1 MITTKLSTPCTVQD
15 VPTSVLTAALSS
27 SLTPASNKSGAN
39 QILTPVPTPKI
50 APTMQRKIACPK
62 CNFFFTCQVTL
73 NRHMYACI
81 SKKTLPTPT
90 PETNTPT
97 KTVHEGQKAYQA
109 LTPADILR
117 SVDMLRSEQKTPTS
131 GPTAMKKPEKALPT
145 RVRSP
150 EPLFAFSQSREQKIM
165 PKTGLKI
172 SKDQKMM
179 PKAGLKI
186 GCAKCGKIFNDKESL
201 NKHIATVHDKLV
213 KLVKKP
219 NDVSSTKTCEE
230 CDSTF
235 VNEDFLIKHIT
246 KVHEKSEEKPMPT
259 ASPYEKGYNT
269 SGYYINSTSPNA
281 SPKICCG
288 TCGEIFQSEDILNE
302 HITKVH
308 PTLVSRKSSSPKA
321 AAPKTWCEKCD
332 TQFVSED
339 FLKKH
344 ISKSHSKYSHGKA
357 SPTNPT
363 PPAFTKTMK
372 QTCEKCDT
380 TFVNEDF
387 LNKHIAKVHPESV
400 EKPKPGV
407 DTPTI
412 PSKSNLPM
420 PTPEITKST
429 SPKAESKICCGKCG
443 VAFQSEDVPNKHIA
457 IYHEKSVEK
466 HTPTPILP
474 TSAGAPTTYIFT
486 SFPCKYS
493 YNKITKT

>member
-90 PETNTPT
+90 PETNTPPKT
-97 KTVHEGQKAYQA
+97 TVHEGQKAYQA

-117 SVDMLRSEQKTPTS
+117 SVDMLRSEQKTPT
-131 GPTAMKKPEKALPT
+131 AMKKPEKALPT

-150 EPLFAFSQSREQKIM
+150 EPLFAFPQSKEQRIM

-201 NKHIATVHDKLV
+201 NKHIATVHDKMV

-219 NDVSSTKTCEE
+219 DISSTKTCEE

-246 KVHEKSEEKPMPT
+246 KVHEKSEEKPMSTP
-259 ASPYEKGYNT
+259 SPYKKGYNS
-269 SGYYINSTSPNA
+269 SGYYINSTSPND

-308 PTLVSRKSSSPKA
+308 PTLVSRKTSLPKA
-321 AAPKTWCEKCD
+321 DVPKTRCEKCD
-332 TQFVSED
+332 IQFVSED

-363 PPAFTKTMK
+363 PPPAFTKTMN
-372 QTCEKCDT
+372 QTCEICDT

-387 LNKHIAKVHPESV
+387 LNKHIAKVHAKSMEKPKPGVYTKIMTQTCEKYDATFVSEDFPNKHIAKIHAKSV

-407 DTPTI
+407 DTP
-412 PSKSNLPM
+412 
-420 PTPEITKST
+420 
-429 SPKAESKICCGKCG
+429 
-443 VAFQSEDVPNKHIA
+443 D
-457 IYHEKSVEK
+457 
-466 HTPTPILP
+466 
-474 TSAGAPTTYIFT
+474 TYNA
-486 SFPCKYS
+486 K
-493 YNKITKT
+493 

>member
-81 SKKTLPTPT
+81 SKKTPAT
-90 PETNTPT
+90 PETNTPP

-150 EPLFAFSQSREQKIM
+150 EPLFAFSQSKEQKTM

-246 KVHEKSEEKPMPT
+246 KVHEKSEEKPMST
-259 ASPYEKGYNT
+259 ASPYKKGYNT
-269 SGYYINSTSPNA
+269 SGYYINSTSPND

-308 PTLVSRKSSSPKA
+308 PTLVSRKSSLPKA
-321 AAPKTWCEKCD
+321 DAPKTKCEKCD
-332 TQFVSED
+332 IQFVSED

-363 PPAFTKTMK
+363 PAFTKTMK

-380 TFVNEDF
+380 TFVSEDF

-443 VAFQSEDVPNKHIA
+443 VTFQSEDVLNKHIA
-457 IYHEKSVEK
+457 IYHEKFVEK

-474 TSAGAPTTYIFT
+474 TSAGAPTTYIST
-486 SFPCKYS
+486 SFFHVS
-493 YNKITKT
+493 TAVIR